1 MEAIAPG
8 VKPLY
13 EGLKAGGADF
23 AVYLPDSVLIHVVP
37 LLEADPEI
45 QTFACAREDEG
56 IAMAAGA
63 WLGGKLPVAI
73 MEGSGVGYSGLALAR
88 AKLQRT
94 PLLLL
99 ASHTRALGEPYDY
112 HGASALSAEGVLR
125 GLDIP
130 HVVIHEPAQIRSA
143 VEQALI
149 TVRGQKSIVGLLF
162 ASYTITGSAT

>member
-1 MEAIAPG
+1 MDTTNPG
-8 VKPLY
+8 VMPLY

-23 AVYLPDSVLIHVVP
+23 AVYLPDSVLIKVVP
-37 LLEADPEI
+37 VLAADPAI

-94 PLLLL
+94 PMLLL
-99 ASHTRALGEPYDY
+99 ASHTLALGEPYDY
-112 HGASALSAEGVLR
+112 HGASCLSAEGVLR
-125 GLDIP
+125 GLGIP
-130 HVVIHEPAQIRSA
+130 YVLIHDVAQIRTA
-143 VEQALI
+143 AEQALI
-149 TVRGQKSIVGLLF
+149 TVRGQKSIVALLF
-162 ASYTITGSAT
+162 ASYTISGSAR